1 MAGRADKAVVPQSP
15 SATASLPRQLIGG
28 KYVRML
34 DKHLNRLN
42 KAAAHPN
49 RILQY
54 SDLLT
59 LLLMS
64 FFNPTV
70 RSLRTMEAYSQSAML
85 QPMLSVEKAAR
96 STLSD
101 ANRCLDAHLLE
112 GLIEDLR
119 DRLPDL
125 PRSDRQLDQL
135 LRQTR
140 IVDGSFFSVAAN
152 VDWALRKRKRNN
164 ASVDDRFVR
173 LDLQFCGVS
182 GLPEGLEING
192 KGSSEVQAARR
203 QIERGLIYVAD
214 RGLFNFAYIS
224 AIVDKGSDFVL
235 RLKVRTSERFQ
246 VEQQRRLEE
255 ADHLAGVLGDR
266 TGHLDPANPSIAA
279 PPMLLREVMI
289 FDERHPDKPVRLLTT
304 LLDAPAEVIG
314 QIYRHRWQIELFFR
328 WLKVHAHFRHMISH
342 HSNGLTLGF
351 YVAVIAV
358 LLMYLHLGRKVSK
371 YAYVFLCW
379 VAQGQADMRDIIPM
393 LEAREREKQ
402 LEQKRLAR
410 KKAEKAAP

>member
-1 MAGRADKAVVPQSP
+1 
-15 SATASLPRQLIGG
+15 
-28 KYVRML
+28 ML
-34 DKHLNRLN
+34 DRHLKRLN

-49 RILQY
+49 RVLQY

-85 QPMLSVEKAAR
+85 RPMLSVEKAAR

-119 DRLPDL
+119 ERVPDL
-125 PRSDRQLDQL
+125 PKADRQLEQL

-152 VDWALRKRKRNN
+152 VDWALRKRKRNS
-164 ASVDDRFVR
+164 AGADDCFAR

-192 KGSSEVQAARR
+192 KGSSEVQTARR
-203 QIERGLIYVAD
+203 HIEPGLIYVAD
-214 RGLFNFAYIS
+214 RGLFNFAYID

-235 RLKVRTSERFQ
+235 RLKARTSERFL
-246 VEQQRRLEE
+246 VEQERQLEE
-255 ADHLAGVLGDR
+255 TDRGPGVLGDR

-279 PPMLLREVMI
+279 PTMLLREVI
-289 FDERHPDKPVRLLTT
+289 LFDERHPDRPVRLLTT
-304 LLDAPAEVIG
+304 LLDVPAEVIG

-328 WLKVHAHFRHMISH
+328 WLKVHAQFRHMISYNK
-342 HSNGLTLGF
+342 NGLTLGF

-358 LLMYLHLGRKVSK
+358 LLMYLHIGRKVSK
-371 YAYVFLCW
+371 YAYIFLCW
-379 VAQGQADMRDIIPM
+379 VAQGQARMQDIIPM
-393 LEAREREKQ
+393 LEAREREKE
-402 LEQKRLAR
+402 LERKRLAR
-410 KKAEKAAP
+410 KKAQKTHL